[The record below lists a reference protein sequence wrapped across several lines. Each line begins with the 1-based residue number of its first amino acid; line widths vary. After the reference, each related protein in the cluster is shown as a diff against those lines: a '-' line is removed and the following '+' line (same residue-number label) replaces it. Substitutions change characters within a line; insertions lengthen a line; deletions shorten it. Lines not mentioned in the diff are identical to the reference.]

1 MPTLG
6 IAREFLRE
14 FGKLQRPV
22 QDRVYETFAK
32 FEEATFAGIHLETIR
47 NVRDPRLRS
56 IRIDQFWRGIVLAPI
71 SGDSYMLLRVL
82 PHDEA
87 YRWAQRKTASVNRA
101 TGGIEIRDVVSIE
114 DRMPRLAEKAATT
127 SQRLLGD
134 VSDADLR
141 RLGIDDQVLAFART
155 LTGLDQLEAARIML
169 PEPQYDALVGLAIG
183 MSPEEVWAEVADT
196 VEPGDYDPDDMT
208 AALARSSKQVVLVNG
223 PDELMEVFS
232 YPFDLWRVYLHPV
245 QHRVAYGDFSGPV
258 RVTGGPGTGKTV
270 AVLHRAKHLA
280 ERSTQDR
287 SVLVTTFTRTLT
299 SSLEDQLHTLVE
311 DDDVLRRIDVRH
323 VDQIANQVV
332 TAEHGRICILST
344 DEQRQMWRKVI
355 GATGV
360 GFTDTFLAQE
370 WRDVILAHQVV
381 DFDGYLAAP
390 RRGRGRQLGQR
401 QKEQV
406 WTAVSKFVEELRAR
420 DRWTYE
426 TVCVEAARLLDGRVD
441 KPFQHIVVDE
451 GQDLGPWGWRLLRAA
466 VPESDNDLFI
476 AADAHQRVYGH
487 RVSLKQLGIKI
498 AGRSARLTLNYR
510 TTAEILSWS
519 IGLLRGQEIDALNE
533 DLDTLAGCRSDV
545 HGEPPILRPAM
556 SEREEMRALVK
567 DVREWLAAGVE
578 PDQVGIAARTWSQA
592 ESALSALTNAG
603 LPATSLARSKPVDGC
618 ISVATMHAMKGL
630 EFRSVA
636 VVGLDKDAMPSPRAI
651 TPVEEDP
658 IAHDLDLQQ
667 ERCLLFVACTRARET
682 LRLSW
687 HGTPTSLLPNLDG
700 SRTR

>member
-14 FGKLQRPV
+14 FGKLQRSV

-47 NVRDPRLRS
+47 NARDPRLRS
-56 IRIDQFWRGIVLAPI
+56 IRIDQFWRGIVLAPT

-101 TGGIEIRDVVSIE
+101 TGGIEIRDVVAIE
-114 DRMPRLAEKAATT
+114 DRLPRLAEKAATT
-127 SQRLLGD
+127 SRRLLGE
-134 VSDADLR
+134 VGDADLR

-155 LTGLDQLEAARIML
+155 LTGLDQLEAARAML

-196 VEPGDYDPDDMT
+196 VAPGDYDPDDVT

-280 ERSTQDR
+280 ERSSEDR
-287 SVLVTTFTRTLT
+287 SVLVTTFTKTLT
-299 SSLEDQLHTLVE
+299 SSLEDQLRTLVE

-323 VDQIANQVV
+323 VDQVANQVV
-332 TAEHGRICILST
+332 TAEHGRIRILST
-344 DEQRQMWRKVI
+344 DEQRLLWRRVI

-381 DFDGYLAAP
+381 DFEGYLAAP
-390 RRGRGRQLGQR
+390 RRGRSRQLGQR

-420 DRWTYE
+420 DRWTFE

-441 KPFQHIVVDE
+441 KPFRHVVVDE

-487 RVSLKQLGIKI
+487 RVSLKQLGIRI

-510 TTAEILSWS
+510 TTAEILGWS

-545 HGEPPILRPAM
+545 HGEPPIPRPAM
-556 SEREEMRALVK
+556 SEREEMQALVK
-567 DVREWLAAGVE
+567 DVREWLAAGVA
-578 PDQVGIAARTWSQA
+578 PDQVGVAARTWSQA
-592 ESALSALTNAG
+592 ESALSALARAG
-603 LPATSLARSKPVDGC
+603 LPATSLARSKPVGGS
-618 ISVATMHAMKGL
+618 ISVGTMHAMKGL
-630 EFRSVA
+630 EFRAVA
-636 VVGLDKDAMPSPRAI
+636 VVGLTRDAMPSPQAI

-658 IAHDLDLQQ
+658 FTHHLDLQQ

-687 HGTPTSLLPNLDG
+687 HGAPSSLLPKLDDG
-700 SRTR
+700 RTR

>member
-567 DVREWLAAGVE
+567 DVREWLA
-578 PDQVGIAARTWSQA
+578 
-592 ESALSALTNAG
+592 LSALTNAG

>member
-1 MPTLG
+1 VPTLG

-14 FGKLQRPV
+14 FGRLQKNV

-32 FEEATFAGIHLETIR
+32 FEEATFAGVHLETIR

-56 IRIDQFWRGIVLAPI
+56 IRIDQFWRGIVLAPT

-87 YRWAQRKTASVNRA
+87 YLWAQRKAASVNRA
-101 TGGIEIRDVVSIE
+101 TGGIEIRDVVAIE
-114 DRMPRLAEKAATT
+114 DRLPRLAQKAAGT
-127 SQRLLGD
+127 SQRLLGT
-134 VSDADLR
+134 VGDADLR

-155 LTGLDQLEAARIML
+155 LTSLDQLEAARTML

-183 MSPEEVWAEVADT
+183 MSPEEVWAEVAGAI
-196 VEPGDYDPDDMT
+196 EPGDYDPDDVT
-208 AALARSSKQVVLVNG
+208 AALVRSTKQVVLVSG
-223 PDELMEVFS
+223 PDELMDVFS

-280 ERSTQDR
+280 ERSTEDR
-287 SVLVTTFTRTLT
+287 SVLVTTFTKTLIG
-299 SSLEDQLHTLVE
+299 SLEDQLHTLIE

-323 VDQIANQVV
+323 VDQMANQIVA
-332 TAEHGRICILST
+332 AEHGRIAILPN
-344 DEQRQMWRKVI
+344 DEQRSLWRKVI

-360 GFTDTFLAQE
+360 EFTDTFLAHE
-370 WRDVILAHQVV
+370 WREVVLAHQVT
-381 DFDGYLAAP
+381 DLDGYFAAP

-401 QKEQV
+401 QKERV
-406 WTAVSKFVEELRAR
+406 WAAISAFVDELRGR

-426 TVCVEAARLLDGRVD
+426 TVCVEAARLLAARTN
-441 KPFQHIVVDE
+441 KPYRHIVVDE
-451 GQDLGPWGWRLLRAA
+451 GQDLGTWGWRVLRAA
-466 VPESDNDLFI
+466 VAESENDLFV

-487 RVSLKQLGIKI
+487 RVSLKQLGIGI

-510 TTAEILSWS
+510 TTAEILGWS
-519 IGLLRGQEIDALNE
+519 IGLVRGEAIDDLNE
-533 DLDTLAGCRSDV
+533 SLDTLAGCRSDV
-545 HGEPPILRPAM
+545 HGDPPTLHAAM
-556 SEREEMRALVK
+556 TEQEEMRALVK
-567 DVREWLAAGVE
+567 DVRGWLSAGMA
-578 PDQVGIAARTWSQA
+578 PDQVGVAARTWSMA
-592 ESALSALTNAG
+592 EAAVSALTRAG
-603 LPATSLARSKPVDGC
+603 LPAKSLARSKPGDGY

-630 EFRSVA
+630 EFRAVA
-636 VVGLDKDAMPSPRAI
+636 VVGLSKDAVPPPQAV
-651 TPVEEDP
+651 TPVDEDAV
-658 IAHDLDLQQ
+658 AHDLDLQQ

-687 HGTPTSLLPNLDG
+687 HSVPTPLLAHLG
-700 SRTR
+700 

>member
-22 QDRVYETFAK
+22 QDKVYETFAR
-32 FEEATFAGIHLETIR
+32 FEEATFAGIHLEAIR

-56 IRIDQFWRGIVLAPI
+56 IRIDQLWRGIVLAPT
-71 SGDSYMLLRVL
+71 SGDAYVLLRVL
-82 PHDEA
+82 PHDDA
-87 YRWAQRKTASVNRA
+87 YQWAQRKTASVNRA
-101 TGGIEIRDVVSIE
+101 TGGIEIRDVVSME
-114 DRMPRLAEKAATT
+114 NRLPRLEEQAAATN
-127 SQRLLGD
+127 QRLLGGIG
-134 VSDADLR
+134 DADLR

-155 LTGLDQLEAARIML
+155 LTDHDQLEAARTML
-169 PEPQYDALVGLAIG
+169 PEPQYDALVGLAVG
-183 MSPEEVWAEVADT
+183 MSPEEVWAEIADT
-196 VEPGDYDPDDMT
+196 LEPGDYDPDDVT
-208 AALARSSKQVVLVNG
+208 AALARSSKQVVLVSG

-258 RVTGGPGTGKTV
+258 RITGGPGTGKTV

-280 ERSTQDR
+280 ERCTRDR
-287 SVLVTTFTRTLT
+287 SVLVTTFTKTLT
-299 SSLEDQLHTLVE
+299 GSLDDQLHTLVE
-311 DDDVLRRIDVRH
+311 DDAVLRRIDVRH

-332 TAEHGRICILST
+332 TAAHGRIGILSS
-344 DEQRQMWRKVI
+344 DEQRQVWRKVI
-355 GATGV
+355 GATGA

-370 WRDVILAHQVV
+370 WRDVVLAQQIV
-381 DFDGYLAAP
+381 DLDGYLAAR
-390 RRGRGRQLGQR
+390 RRGRGRQLGPR

-406 WTAVSKFVEELRAR
+406 WAAMSGFVDELRRR

-426 TVCVEAARLLDGRVD
+426 TVCVEAARLLAKRSD
-441 KPFQHIVVDE
+441 KPYQHVVVDE

-466 VPESDNDLFI
+466 VTESGNDLFI

-487 RVSLKQLGIKI
+487 RVSLRQLGINI
-498 AGRSARLTLNYR
+498 TGRSARLTLNYR
-510 TTAEILSWS
+510 TTAEILGWS

-545 HGEPPILRPAM
+545 HGEPPALRPAM
-556 SEREEMRALVK
+556 SEREELQALVR
-567 DVREWLAAGVE
+567 DVRDWLAAGVE
-578 PDQVGIAARTWSQA
+578 PDQIGVAARTWSQVDA
-592 ESALSALTNAG
+592 ALSVLDKAG
-603 LPATSLARSKPVDGC
+603 VPTMSLARSKPVDGR
-618 ISVATMHAMKGL
+618 VAGATMHAMKGL

-636 VVGLDKDAMPSPRAI
+636 VVGLGKESMPSPRAV

-658 IAHDLDLQQ
+658 VAHELDLQQ

-687 HGTPTSLLPNLDG
+687 PGVPSTLLPQ
-700 SRTR
+700 T